1 LEEKCPRLIEYVE
14 RSIVLLDVLEIP
26 VLELLTVFV
35 VVVRLVE
42 QFVAPVVALQD
53 AEVLH
58 ELEVTHVGHS

>member
-1 LEEKCPRLIEYVE
+1 M
-14 RSIVLLDVLEIP
+14 LLDVLEIP